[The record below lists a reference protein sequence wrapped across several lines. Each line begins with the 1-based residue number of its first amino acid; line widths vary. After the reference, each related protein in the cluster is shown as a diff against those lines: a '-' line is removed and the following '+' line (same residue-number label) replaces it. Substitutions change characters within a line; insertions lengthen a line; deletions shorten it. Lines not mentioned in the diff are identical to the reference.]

1 MEKESE
7 EVDEE
12 GKVEKR
18 VKKEGSENVVKGK
31 IRIRSTSLRV
41 KERREDEREENNW
54 KLKECKKKKKNV
66 EKEGRRD
73 GKEDWFK
80 GKWLRKG

>member
-41 KERREDEREENNW
+41 KERRGDEREENNW
-54 KLKECKKKKKNV
+54 KLKECKKKKNV
-66 EKEGRRD
+66 EKKGRRD